1 MTWDTEDHLQRKVF
15 SNYPFYSLFSA
26 HCPGFRSFHISHAR
40 SVIIRIPV
48 MNWVMDSL
56 SKLFWLLSGCHWAA
70 MHIYRV
76 YPLVCWWQ
84 GSRGEGERNQFDYDS
99 WRLLILLSDLM
110 VPVNSCLTFIL
121 PLFKSHLVKLMAAN
135 SMEPKQQGQSF
146 LYRGGQEIKLSK
158 KILGV
163 ESAKKERRNKR
174 GKEKI
179 L

>member
-1 MTWDTEDHLQRKVF
+1 MTWEIEDHLQRKVL
-15 SNYPFYSLFSA
+15 SNYPFYSFFSTC
-26 HCPGFRSFHISHAR
+26 CPGFRSFHISHAR

-48 MNWVMDSL
+48 MNWVMDSS

-99 WRLLILLSDLM
+99 WRLLILLSDLI

-121 PLFKSHLVKLMAAN
+121 PLFKSRLVKLMAAHG
-135 SMEPKQQGQSF
+135 MEPNRRAVPSSTEEAKNQIEQ
-146 LYRGGQEIKLSK
+146 

-163 ESAKKERRNKR
+163 ESAKKERLNKR
-174 GKEKI
+174 CKEKI